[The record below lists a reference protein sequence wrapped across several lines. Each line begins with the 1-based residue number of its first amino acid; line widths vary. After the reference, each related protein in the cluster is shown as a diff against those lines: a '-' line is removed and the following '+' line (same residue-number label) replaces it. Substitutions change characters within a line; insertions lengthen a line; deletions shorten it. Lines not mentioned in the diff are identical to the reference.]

1 MGPQELVEGSDQ
13 GQVPGE
19 VPVHHLAVRELHRQ
33 GSQQDSQRGQHPG
46 REHCR
51 QRRDQGS
58 LPSLLQL
65 GQQTRRGAAPAG
77 APEVLSTPDVLD
89 QRCQHL
95 VLQVQEQGAREEDQ
109 DRGPLPWHVQG
120 PGSVLQQPRVL
131 QRLPVCSGNQNEPGE
146 EVRGLVMTE
155 TMMMM
160 MMMMMMMV
168 TAVMRERRRSSV
180 KHL

>member
-1 MGPQELVEGSDQ
+1 MG
-13 GQVPGE
+13 
-19 VPVHHLAVRELHRQ
+19 AVRELHSQ
-33 GSQQDSQRGQHPG
+33 GSQQDSQWSEHPG
-46 REHCR
+46 REHCG

-77 APEVLSTPDVLD
+77 APEVFSTPDVLD

-109 DRGPLPWHVQG
+109 DRGPLPRHVQG

-131 QRLPVCSGNQNEPGE
+131 QRLPVCSGNQNEPCE

-160 MMMMMMMV
+160 MMMMMMV
-168 TAVMRERRRSSV
+168 TAVMIERRRRSGV